1 MLGDM
6 QLLPVCPPRLL
17 AVSGKEGTGV
27 YVEQA
32 VCLLTRPAQAAA
44 APQDGDDGADGQGD
58 ACGGGWDGREAM
70 PGCCA
75 EGWMAEKM
83 KSGGKRRYFPHSH
96 LQFREHLLESGRPQ
110 VSERCWHRSR

>member
-32 VCLLTRPAQAAA
+32 VCLHGQRRRQQHRRMAMTEPMGREMRVGAAGMGGRPCLAAV
-44 APQDGDDGADGQGD
+44 QK
-58 ACGGGWDGREAM
+58 GGWQR
-70 PGCCA
+70 
-75 EGWMAEKM
+75 K
-83 KSGGKRRYFPHSH
+83 
-96 LQFREHLLESGRPQ
+96 
-110 VSERCWHRSR
+110 